1 MTCFFFLSLV
11 LVFCP
16 KFLLFTPQQRC
27 QVQAPSRMA
36 KELRWWLCVLTS
48 HWWPFACVSSEPFLS
63 FSSCFLAHVHH
74 TFIKGCILDILV
86 GTWFDDVQ
94 SNMIYIRMLIKFIL
108 VSMLE
113 RKLVKRQKNKTQSNH
128 WWGDNPGSW
137 SFCWWLQ
144 GPASMWILYLWA
156 ILLRSLEIDTKGEDP
171 KACDA
176 HQTCKQGPQLVVNQI
191 EI

>member
-16 KFLLFTPQQRC
+16 KFLFFTPQQRC

-74 TFIKGCILDILV
+74 TFRKGCILDILV

-94 SNMIYIRMLIKFIL
+94 STMIYIRMLIKFRL

-113 RKLVKRQKNKTQSNH
+113 RKLVKRQKNKAPITPLVRRQSRKLE
-128 WWGDNPGSW
+128 
-137 SFCWWLQ
+137 F
-144 GPASMWILYLWA
+144 
-156 ILLRSLEIDTKGEDP
+156 LLVTSRSCVDVNSV
-171 KACDA
+171 
-176 HQTCKQGPQLVVNQI
+176 LVGHSP
-191 EI
+191 